1 MANMCRNMAVFTGE
15 QSQLQKI
22 AMLFTH
28 MAIKEKQE
36 DKGQLPSFITP
47 DKDWF
52 FNIEW
57 DGDTL
62 FYDTRWSPNF
72 NVMQQVADHYQVGFI
87 LDYTETGNL
96 IYGQA
101 SYEQGKLNDIFLKPS
116 DFDKYEYDEEADAYI
131 FENNTYEN
139 SEDILEILLDRK
151 KGERL

>member
-1 MANMCRNMAVFTGE
+1 MAVFTGE
-15 QSQLQKI
+15 QSQLDKL
-22 AMLFTH
+22 AMLFSY
-28 MAIKEKQE
+28 MAIKEEQE
-36 DKGQLPSFITP
+36 EKGQLPSFISS

-72 NVMQQVADHYQVGFI
+72 NVLQQVADHYKVGFI

-101 SYEQGKLNDIFLKPS
+101 SYEQGELLDVFLEPS
-116 DFDKYEYDEEADAYI
+116 DFDLYEYDED
-131 FENNTYEN
+131 T
-139 SEDILEILLDRK
+139 
-151 KGERL
+151 